1 MKNRNHIKHLLLA
14 ILSVFLIIASFQ
26 NATAQ
31 EVKKSKVRLKVQY
44 ITIMNGESYLDIKA
58 SSKVKKQN
66 IKVSGIEIIVFN
78 EFEDEQIE
86 LGKTTTNSKGESK
99 FSIDDFNKIQ
109 SDSTN
114 SYHLLISFK
123 GNDSFKKAK
132 KRISFKQAEILAK
145 LKVKDSLNFIEAQL
159 IETASGNPV
168 EGESLTIQ
176 VQRLFGPLVLGE
188 EFNETDEEGS
198 ISVPIE
204 EGIPGIDGNLT
215 LEVVL
220 NDHDDFGTVKAIIEA
235 PIGKLIVD
243 ESTFDQRTMWSPRNK
258 TPIFL
263 LIFPNLLIV
272 GIWGLIIYLIFNLFK
287 ISKSKN

>member
-1 MKNRNHIKHLLLA
+1 MKNRNHIKHLFLA
-14 ILSVFLIIASFQ
+14 ILSVILMVVSFQ

-31 EVKKSKVRLKVQY
+31 EVKKSKVRLKAQY
-44 ITIMNGESYLDIKA
+44 INIVNGESYLEIKA

-86 LGKTTTNSKGESK
+86 LGKTTTNSNGESK

-114 SYHLLISFK
+114 RNHLLISFK
-123 GNDSFKKAK
+123 GNDLFKKAK
-132 KRISFKQAEILAK
+132 KRISFKQAEIIAK
-145 LKVKDSLNFIEAQL
+145 LNVKDSLNYMNAQL
-159 IETASGNPV
+159 IETASGNPI

-235 PIGKLIVD
+235 PIGKPIVD

-263 LIFPNLLIV
+263 LIFPNLLIA
-272 GIWGLIIYLIFNLFK
+272 GIWGLIIYLIFNLLK